1 MGHWVYRIRRLEEDS
16 EILRALWS
24 AWYGQEYDLEHYP
37 SIVRG
42 VYHDL
47 RREGARELKR
57 ILRHGRVQIQSIGGR
72 PTRRRPEPDR
82 GQRSTEFDYR
92 PRGDGHEREVQ
103 GELFV
108 PSRCDAFYWLE
119 PTRED
124 FGR

>member
-47 RREGARELKR
+47 RREGARKLERL
-57 ILRHGRVQIQSIGGR
+57 LRDGGVSVQSIGR
-72 PTRRRPEPDR
+72 HPARRRPEPDR
-82 GQRSTEFDYR
+82 GQRSIEFDHR

-103 GELFV
+103 VELFLAD
-108 PSRCDAFYWLE
+108 RCDAVYWLE
-119 PTRED
+119 PAGQD
-124 FGR
+124 L